1 MYFAVE
7 MQYMRINEVRGH
19 GKHREEHLTSYT
31 FSKWNSASNAEQE
44 KLSVQDSF
52 SPQTLS
58 MHSDVVAAGRL
69 DIVISLLFFN
79 SCHTLRNASP
89 LISFWKALLL
99 LVAGCVSTYIRLSFC
114 PVFHRKNVLSVL

>member
-31 FSKWNSASNAEQE
+31 FSKRSSASNAEQE
-44 KLSVQDSF
+44 QLSVQDSF

-69 DIVISLLFFN
+69 DIVISLLFFQQLPHITQ
-79 SCHTLRNASP
+79 CLP
-89 LISFWKALLL
+89 IDFLLESFVTAGSRLCVYLYMSFLL
-99 LVAGCVSTYIRLSFC
+99 SSF
-114 PVFHRKNVLSVL
+114 P